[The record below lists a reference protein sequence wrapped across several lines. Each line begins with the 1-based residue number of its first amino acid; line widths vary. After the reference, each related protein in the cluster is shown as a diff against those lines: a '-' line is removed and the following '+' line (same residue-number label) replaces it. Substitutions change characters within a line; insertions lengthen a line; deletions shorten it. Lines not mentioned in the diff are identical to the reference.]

1 MFLELLD
8 QALAGIA
15 RGHEKELCRVT
26 EALRTEIASLK
37 SQLARTQELPM
48 SSASQ
53 LPAADAPPEALPSV
67 ADTKN
72 NKNNDN
78 NDSLRMVSSH
88 LLEIPIPEPRGP
100 PLQGSSSGGSTF
112 RDRQSTCSPGRELQV
127 RACCQMGLL
136 LAKPQGIQVVDTD
149 LPGAL
154 DQGDQGAREAV
165 PDASTECNRS
175 ETKLTAGPSLVV
187 PHSALGAQFEEP
199 DYPFYHEEQTY
210 EQQQQHLSEK
220 SETPVRRT
228 RSKRSSAGS
237 TSSAAPPEDTVQLQ
251 LVWKQDLAPANK
263 TVSMRKISIG
273 SRRFHSGSAAELVP
287 ADDKVTRC
295 WSCLNSLVMNP
306 GSDKQV
312 AFEIFGLLL
321 LLYDLVWWP
330 AQVFGFSSGSF
341 ASPIL
346 WLSSAYWT
354 CNLLLSFFV
363 GFTIHNQGLIEMRVS
378 KIAKHY
384 ARTWL
389 PIDLPLVLIDW
400 TLNALVWQR
409 DNQAVH
415 FGGGGFLEKVELLR
429 LLHLL
434 RLFKAFGFIK
444 SLVDR
449 IQSESARILVRV
461 VKLLVFIM
469 LINHLIACSWYGLGI
484 SDTERDDTW
493 VKANALQEKGALY
506 AYTTALHWSI
516 TQFTPASMEVV
527 PKNELERAFTIVV
540 ILSAMVIFSSF
551 VSTITNAMNQLGN
564 LGNERNAQL
573 VKLRRFFS
581 EQKVSASLVAR
592 ISSCIHQST
601 TLTSVRVHS
610 EDIRILEL
618 LPVSLKCDLAQEIFA
633 PTLCAHPFIS
643 TWAEYYPSD
652 SKRLFLAA
660 KSFSLGTKHEL
671 FHAGQATESM
681 YFLSSGAMVFVRDDQ
696 ASAGTPEDVGPG
708 QWLAEPAM
716 WLTWK
721 HVGYASST
729 ENCELISLHCET
741 AIRILSHGTGVDSA
755 ARRYAKTFAAYFAKH
770 PLHLSDVWADKDVLE
785 AMVSTAFIKDE
796 KDLLH
801 EEVANT
807 GVKDRME
814 FKTLAALRQHV
825 RKYKT
830 DGKRRKDILEIGSS
844 DSGFSDTDDDS
855 TVGTTQR
862 SVTSPRFF
870 RRASTRLNG
879 LPGMA
884 LALRALKGGTSF
896 HRSATLTSY

>member
-1 MFLELLD
+1 MFQELLD

-15 RGHEKELCRVT
+15 RGHEEELCRVT

-53 LPAADAPPEALPSV
+53 LPAADAPPEAPPSV
-67 ADTKN
+67 ADNKKKNDVADQVSQTKCRRPSVA
-72 NKNNDN
+72 DN
-78 NDSLRMVSSH
+78 FSLRRLSSH
-88 LLEIPIPEPRGP
+88 SLEIPIPEPRGP
-100 PLQGSSSGGSTF
+100 PSKGSNGSVASTAC
-112 RDRQSTCSPGRELQV
+112 DHQPDMSPALSTCSTGRELQV
-127 RACCQMGLL
+127 PACCPVRILL
-136 LAKPQGIQVVDTD
+136 VSPQENQVADAD
-149 LPGAL
+149 LPGAV
-154 DQGDQGAREAV
+154 DQGDQAAREAV
-165 PDASTECNRS
+165 PDASTECSRIDS
-175 ETKLTAGPSLVV
+175 KHSSCLVV
-187 PHSALGAQFEEP
+187 PHSDLCVQIEDPECP
-199 DYPFYHEEQTY
+199 HYHEGQICERRR
-210 EQQQQHLSEK
+210 QQHLNRSD
-220 SETPVRRT
+220 TTTDLPVQVRV
-228 RSKRSSAGS
+228 RSKRSSSGS
-237 TSSAAPPEDTVQLQ
+237 SSPAAPLEAPQLQ
-251 LVWKQDLAPANK
+251 LVWKQDLVPAK
-263 TVSMRKISIG
+263 MAVSMRRISIG
-273 SRRFHSGSAAELVP
+273 SLCSQTMSSAKLVP
-287 ADDKVTRC
+287 ADDGVTRC

-306 GSDKQV
+306 GSNKQV
-312 AFEIFGLLL
+312 AFEVFGLLL

-341 ASPIL
+341 TSPIL

-363 GFTIHNQGLIEMRVS
+363 GFEMHKQGLIEMRAS
-378 KIAKHY
+378 MIAKHY

-400 TLNALVWQR
+400 TLNALASQR
-409 DNQAVH
+409 DNNSSAHLV
-415 FGGGGFLEKVELLR
+415 EKVQFLRLLR
-429 LLHLL
+429 LLRLL
-434 RLFKAFGFIK
+434 KAFGFIR

-449 IQSESARILVRV
+449 IQSESSRILVRV
-461 VKLLVFIM
+461 IKLLVFIM

-484 SDTERDDTW
+484 SDTEREDTW
-493 VKANALQEKGALY
+493 VKANSVQEKGALY

-592 ISSCIHQST
+592 ISSCIHQSA

-633 PTLCAHPFIS
+633 PTLCAHPFIA
-643 TWAEYYPSD
+643 TWAAYYASE

-681 YFLSSGAMVFVRDDQ
+681 YFLSSGAMVFIRDDQ
-696 ASAGTPEDVGPG
+696 ASVGTPEDVGPG

-721 HVGYASST
+721 HVGHASST
-729 ENCELISLHCET
+729 ENCEVMSLHCET
-741 AIRILSHGTGVDSA
+741 AIGILSLGTGVDSA
-755 ARRYAKTFAAYFAKH
+755 ARRYAKTFAAYFTKN
-770 PLHLSDVWADKDVLE
+770 PLQLSDIWADKDVLE

-801 EEVANT
+801 HEVCTT
-807 GVKDRME
+807 GVRDRME

-830 DGKRRKDILEIGSS
+830 
-844 DSGFSDTDDDS
+844 
-855 TVGTTQR
+855 
-862 SVTSPRFF
+862 
-870 RRASTRLNG
+870 
-879 LPGMA
+879 
-884 LALRALKGGTSF
+884 
-896 HRSATLTSY
+896 